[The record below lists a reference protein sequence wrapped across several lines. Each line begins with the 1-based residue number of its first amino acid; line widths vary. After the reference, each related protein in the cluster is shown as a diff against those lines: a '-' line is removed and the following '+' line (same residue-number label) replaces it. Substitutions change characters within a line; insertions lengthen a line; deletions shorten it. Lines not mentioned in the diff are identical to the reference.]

1 MRRSVPSRLLALS
14 LRVKV
19 LMAVA
24 AACVVA
30 LTVGI
35 VGVLQLGALQQRSQE
50 INTDALVPSN
60 QIAEVR
66 RAFLQTRIDALA
78 DEVIPSLAWTRS
90 WRCARSRSS
99 RARWP

>member
-1 MRRSVPSRLLALS
+1 M
-14 LRVKV
+14 
-19 LMAVA
+19 
-24 AACVVA
+24 VA

-66 RAFLQTRIDALA
+66 GALLQTRIDALA
-78 DEVIPSLAWTRS
+78 DELLPDA
-90 WRCARSRSS
+90 ARRRS
-99 RARWP
+99 RARRGGTAGRTSRSRRSSPRLGAVLSRTVSPDAP